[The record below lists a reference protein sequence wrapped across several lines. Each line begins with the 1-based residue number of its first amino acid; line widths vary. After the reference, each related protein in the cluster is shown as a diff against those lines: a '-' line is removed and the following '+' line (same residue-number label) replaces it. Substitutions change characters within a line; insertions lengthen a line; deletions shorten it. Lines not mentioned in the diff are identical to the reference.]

1 MTSPTLQDFVLN
13 LIYDPAARTAFE
25 LDPEATLRHA
35 GLDDIT
41 ATDVQQV
48 LPLVIDSAPVAG
60 LTGPDGLDDLTT
72 GVASLDVAGAVAQ
85 LQAIAAQVAPHDAV
99 EVNATSSVNVT
110 VLGLEADGLA
120 QVSVLPGA
128 LDLGAGSTVTVGGLS
143 ADNDPAL
150 DVDSV
155 VGVTGPS
162 ADAPSVYGVQ
172 PYSTGVTD
180 TGLDAGLNDGLG
192 GVLDTVTNVPSLVEP
207 AGSGLLDV
215 PGVHE
220 ATSSIGSL
228 IQPDLGAVTSIDA
241 VDGLGDT
248 VTGTVSG
255 VGDTLHGVTGLLGG
269 GREVTEQPDAHGEVF
284 GIL

>member
-13 LIYDPAARTAFE
+13 LIYDPAARSAFE

-48 LPLVIDSAPVAG
+48 LPLVIDSAPVTG
-60 LTGPDGLDDLTT
+60 LTGPDGVDDLTT

-128 LDLGAGSTVTVGGLS
+128 LDLGAGSTLTVGGLS

-150 DVDSV
+150 DVDSAV
-155 VGVTGPS
+155 AVTGPS
-162 ADAPSVYGVQ
+162 AEVPSVYGVQ
-172 PYSTGVTD
+172 PYSTGL
-180 TGLDAGLNDGLG
+180 GDAGLNDSLG

-241 VDGLGDT
+241 ADGLGGT

-269 GREVTEQPDAHGEVF
+269 GREVAEQPDAHGEVF

>member
-60 LTGPDGLDDLTT
+60 LTGPDGVDDLTT

-128 LDLGAGSTVTVGGLS
+128 LDLGAGSTLTVGGLS

-150 DVDSV
+150 DVDSAV
-155 VGVTGPS
+155 AVTGPP
-162 ADAPSVYGVQ
+162 AEVPSVYGVQ
-172 PYSTGVTD
+172 PYSTGL
-180 TGLDAGLNDGLG
+180 GDAGLNDSLG

-241 VDGLGDT
+241 VDGLGGT

-269 GREVTEQPDAHGEVF
+269 GREVAEQPDAHGEVF